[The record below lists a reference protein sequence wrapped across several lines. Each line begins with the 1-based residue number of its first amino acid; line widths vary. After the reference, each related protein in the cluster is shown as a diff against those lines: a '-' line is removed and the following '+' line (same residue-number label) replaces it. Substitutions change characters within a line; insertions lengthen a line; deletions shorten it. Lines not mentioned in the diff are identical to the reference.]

1 MPPKGESIQAK
12 LPDNMKKLLH
22 TSRLIA
28 LALMAPA
35 LLSGQT
41 TAYRWLPKSDSFR
54 LKITTMVQLWGTY
67 STGQQVFNAT
77 ISQYEAVDDRF
88 NVSLR
93 RARIVFNGDPYPRL
107 GYTLALFYDQTGY
120 DILSAGLGAT
130 NKDQPAVGV
139 WDAFG
144 QYRLGKKRS
153 APVLTAGYFRPQMQR
168 ESITTAWAPTSFEKA
183 MSQNYVRRHLAGTGP
198 GRATGLNI
206 GGLWLGQNIGLNYNA
221 GLFTPVAAAFDG
233 SSGGRKWAPLWAG
246 RLSLQ
251 LGQPEM
257 TAYKIAYETN
267 YFNQRKGLSLDF
279 NASNQG
285 ATDRFD
291 RSTGYGPGFLFNWGP
306 FNADGEWIWLQRE
319 GTAGKALAQTGHLRA
334 GYNLRAGRYLLE
346 PTAMFMAFSGET
358 AAEGQSA
365 AAALG
370 MSSGSERTYDVGLNV
385 YFDRRNL
392 KLYLHYVWRQGD
404 AAAAGDGAQV
414 NAFFSQP
421 GIGAIRRGNY
431 WGMGCNAIF

>member
-1 MPPKGESIQAK
+1 
-12 LPDNMKKLLH
+12 MKNAIYSSLV
-22 TSRLIA
+22 A
-28 LALMAPA
+28 A
-35 LLSGQT
+35 LLFAAPTLLAGQS
-41 TAYRWLPKSDSFR
+41 AGYRWLPKSDSFR
-54 LKITTMVQLWGTY
+54 LKITSMVQLWSTY
-67 STGQQVFNAT
+67 STRQEVFNTAT
-77 ISQYEAVDDRF
+77 SQYEPVDDRLNF
-88 NVSLR
+88 SFR
-93 RARIVFNGDPYPRL
+93 RARLVFNGDPYPRL
-107 GYTLALFYDQTGY
+107 SYTVALFYDQTGY

-130 NKDQPAVGV
+130 NKDQPSVGI

-153 APVLTAGYFRPQMQR
+153 APMLTAGYFRPQMQR

-183 MSQNYVRRHLAGTGP
+183 MSQNYVRRHLVGTGP

-206 GGLWLGQNIGLNYNA
+206 GGLWLAKNIGLNYNA
-221 GLFTPVAAAFDG
+221 GLFTPVAGAFDG

-267 YFNQRKGLSLDF
+267 YFNQRRGLSLDF
-279 NASNQG
+279 NASSQG
-285 ATDRFD
+285 ATDRFN
-291 RSTGYGPGFLFNWGP
+291 RSVGYGPGFLFNWGP
-306 FNADGEWIWLQRE
+306 FNADGEWIWMQRE
-319 GTAGKALAQTGHLRA
+319 GAAGRAGAQTGHLR
-334 GYNLRAGRYLLE
+334 GSYNLKAGRYLLE
-346 PTAMFMAFSGET
+346 PAAMIMVFSGET
-358 AAEGQSA
+358 TSEGQSA

-370 MSSGSERTYDVGLNV
+370 MSSGSEYTYDAGLNF

-404 AAAAGDGAQV
+404 AAAAGEGAQV

-421 GIGAIRRGNY
+421 GVGAIRRGNY
-431 WGMGCNAIF
+431 WGLGCNAIF